1 MSFYAYEFRAYPTPE
16 QAQKINQ
23 TIGCARKVYN
33 LLLDDCQRQYEESGK
48 FSIMNVGE
56 LKKREDL
63 QYLREVDSMA
73 LCNSYMHLKASY
85 TSFFRN
91 LKKGKYTPPKFKAKR
106 DSKQSYS
113 TNNINNS
120 IRIEHKGLRL
130 PKLGTVK
137 CKFHRF
143 VEGTIKSVTV
153 KRTKTGKYF
162 FSILVDRE
170 DKIVERECDT
180 DYENSVLGIDMS
192 IPNFAVYS
200 DNTKPKII
208 HYLRNSEEK
217 LARAQKDL
225 SRKQKDSRNWEK
237 QRLKVARIHEKI
249 SNQRK
254 NFIETESARIAK
266 EFEAVVVEDID
277 LQAMSQC
284 LHFGK
289 SISDNGFGYFRTRLE
304 TKLNAQLKDFVK
316 ADRWYPSS
324 KTCHVCGY
332 VNKGLKLSDR
342 EWDCPSCGTHLDRD
356 LNAAINL
363 KNYYI
368 RMQRTNLV
376 ETGSVDDKPNS
387 PKKHPVEEARKV
399 VSMDENPKSQAF
411 CFS

>member
-1 MSFYAYEFRAYPTPE
+1 MSFYTYEFRAYPTPE

-33 LLLDDCQRQYEESGK
+33 LLLDDCQRQYKESGK
-48 FSIMNVGE
+48 FSVMNVGE

-63 QYLREVDSMA
+63 QYLREVDSLA
-73 LCNSYMHLKASY
+73 LCNSYMHLKAAYS
-85 TSFFRN
+85 SFFRN
-91 LKKGKYTPPKFKAKR
+91 RKKGKAASLKFKTKR
-106 DSKQSYS
+106 DSKQSYN
-113 TNNINNS
+113 TNNVNNS
-120 IRIEHKGLRL
+120 IRIEHEGLRL
-130 PKLGTVK
+130 PKLGPVK

-162 FSILVDRE
+162 ISILVDRK
-170 DKIVERECDT
+170 DRITERECDT

-192 IPNFAVYS
+192 IPDFAVYS
-200 DNTKPKII
+200 DNTKPKIM
-208 HYLRNSEEK
+208 HYLRNSEKK

-237 QRLKVARIHEKI
+237 QRLKVARIYEKI
-249 SNQRK
+249 ANQRK
-254 NFIETESARIAK
+254 SFIEAESARIAK

-277 LQAMSQC
+277 LRAMSKC

-304 TKLNAQLKDFVK
+304 SKLNARLKDFIK

-332 VNKGLKLSDR
+332 VNKTLKLSDR

-376 ETGSVDDKPNS
+376 EAGSVDDKPNS
-387 PKKHPVEEARKV
+387 PKKHPVDEARKV
-399 VSMDENPKSQAF
+399 VSMNENSKSQAF
-411 CFS
+411 CLS

>member
-33 LLLDDCQRQYEESGK
+33 LLLDDCQRQYEERGK
-48 FSIMNVGE
+48 FSMMNVGE

-63 QYLREVDSMA
+63 QYLREVDSLA
-73 LCNSYMHLKASY
+73 LCNSYMHLKAAY
-85 TSFFRN
+85 ASFFRN
-91 LKKGKYTPPKFKAKR
+91 LKKGKATPPKFKTKR
-106 DSKQSYS
+106 DLKQSYC
-113 TNNINNS
+113 TNNVGNS
-120 IRIEHKGLRL
+120 IRIEHGGLRL
-130 PKLGTVK
+130 SKLGPVK

-162 FSILVDRE
+162 VSILVDRE
-170 DKIVERECDT
+170 DKITERECDT

-192 IPNFAVYS
+192 IPDFAVYS
-200 DNTKPKII
+200 DNTKPKIM
-208 HYLRNSEEK
+208 HYLRNSEKK

-249 SNQRK
+249 ANQRK
-254 NFIETESARIAK
+254 SFIEAESARIAK

-277 LQAMSQC
+277 LKAMSEC

-289 SISDNGFGYFRTRLE
+289 SISDNGFGYFRIRLE
-304 TKLNAQLKDFVK
+304 SKLNAQLKNYVK

-332 VNKGLKLSDR
+332 VNKDLKLSDR

-376 ETGSVDDKPNS
+376 ETGSVDDKPSS
-387 PKKHPVEEARKV
+387 PKKHPVDEARKA

-411 CFS
+411 YFS

>member
-1 MSFYAYEFRAYPTPE
+1 MSFYAYEFRVYPSPE

-33 LLLDDCQRQYEESGK
+33 LLLDDCQRQYKENGR
-48 FSIMNVGE
+48 FSMMNVGE

-63 QYLREVDSMA
+63 QYLREVDSQA
-73 LCNSYMHLKASY
+73 LSYSYMHLKAAYS
-85 TSFFRN
+85 SFFRN
-91 LKKGKYTPPKFKAKR
+91 HKKGKVTPPRFKTKR

-113 TNNINNS
+113 TYNVNNS

-130 PKLGTVK
+130 PKLGPIK

-143 VEGTIKSVTV
+143 VEGAIKSVTV

-162 FSILVDRE
+162 VSILVDRK
-170 DKIVERECDT
+170 DRITERECDT

-192 IPNFAVYS
+192 IPDFAVYS
-200 DNTKPKII
+200 DNTKPKIM
-208 HYLRNSEEK
+208 HYLRNSEKK

-237 QRLKVARIHEKI
+237 QRLKVARIHEKVA
-249 SNQRK
+249 NQRK
-254 NFIETESARIAK
+254 SFIEAESARIAK
-266 EFEAVVVEDID
+266 KFEAVVVEDID
-277 LQAMSQC
+277 LKAMSKC

-304 TKLNAQLKDFVK
+304 SKLSTQLKDFVK

-332 VNKGLKLSDR
+332 VNKTLKLSDR

-376 ETGSVDDKPNS
+376 ETGSVDDKLNS
-387 PKKHPVEEARKV
+387 PKKHPVDEARKV
-399 VSMDENPKSQAF
+399 VSVDRSPKSQAF

>member
-1 MSFYAYEFRAYPTPE
+1 
-16 QAQKINQ
+16 
-23 TIGCARKVYN
+23 
-33 LLLDDCQRQYEESGK
+33 
-48 FSIMNVGE
+48 MNVGE

-63 QYLREVDSMA
+63 QYLREVDSQA
-73 LCNSYMHLKASY
+73 LSYSYMHLKAAYS
-85 TSFFRN
+85 SFFRN
-91 LKKGKYTPPKFKAKR
+91 YKKDKIAPPKFKTKR

-113 TNNINNS
+113 TYNVNNS
-120 IRIEHKGLRL
+120 IRIEHEGLRL
-130 PKLGTVK
+130 PKLGPVK

-143 VEGTIKSVTV
+143 VEGIIKSVTV

-162 FSILVDRE
+162 VSILVDRK
-170 DKIVERECDT
+170 DKITERECDT

-192 IPNFAVYS
+192 IPDFAVYS
-200 DNTKPKII
+200 DNTKPKIM
-208 HYLRNSEEK
+208 HYLRNSEKK

-237 QRLKVARIHEKI
+237 QRLKVARIYEKI
-249 SNQRK
+249 ANQRK
-254 NFIETESARIAK
+254 NFIEAESTRIAK

-277 LQAMSQC
+277 LNAMSKC
-284 LHFGK
+284 MHFGK
-289 SISDNGFGYFRTRLE
+289 AISDNGFGYFRTRLE
-304 TKLNAQLKDFVK
+304 SKLNAQLKDFVK

-324 KTCHVCGY
+324 KACHVCGY
-332 VNKGLKLSDR
+332 VNKGLKLSNR

-368 RMQRTNLV
+368 RIQRTNLV

-387 PKKHPVEEARKV
+387 PKKYPIDEARKV